1 MQHALKPARHVLRLA
16 DGARLEC
23 DWSAG
28 IFALRF
34 AGGAIPVN
42 RTAARI
48 LALCDGRHTRGE
60 VYVALTELCARR
72 SQAQFIDA
80 FMDAARKRRWITETA
95 K

>member
-1 MQHALKPARHVLRLA
+1 LRLA

-28 IFALRF
+28 VFALRF
-34 AGGAIPVN
+34 AGDAIPVN

-48 LALCDGRHTRGE
+48 LALCDGHHTRGD
-60 VYVALTELCARR
+60 VYAALAALCSSR

-80 FMDAARKRRWITETA
+80 FMDAARKRRWIAEA
-95 K
+95 AV